1 MTKSELL
8 GRLRTRVGA
17 TDKGETSDERLME
30 FVDIALSIL
39 GDELSFRN
47 VETDLAFALVADQ
60 KRYALPNDVLV
71 VQWVEWSAKRL
82 EPVSLTT
89 FDRDFDDWRARESG
103 SPRQFAIRGRF
114 MYLDPPAGST
124 AVAEDGALTM
134 GYVGAPTTMGAQGPA
149 GLSDSD
155 QWLLCYVA
163 ALEFCRA
170 NPSEMNMAR
179 LPEYKETIYGPD
191 GMGGMM
197 AAAKGRWVGEGA
209 ATAKHHVPRLLPFT
223 GRTGGAR

>member
-17 TDKGETSDERLME
+17 TDKTETSDERLTE

-39 GDELSFRN
+39 GDELNFRN
-47 VETDLAFALVADQ
+47 VELDLAFALVADQ
-60 KRYALPNDVLV
+60 RSYPLPSDVLL
-71 VQWVEWSAKRL
+71 VQWVEWSGKRL
-82 EPVSLTT
+82 EPVSLVT

-103 SPRQFAIRGRF
+103 SPRQFAIRGRKL
-114 MYLDPPAGST
+114 YLDPPADSS
-124 AVAEDGALTM
+124 AVTEDGYLTM
-134 GYVGAPTTMGAQGPA
+134 GYVGAPSRMGDGGPA

-155 QWLLCYVA
+155 QWLAIYLA
-163 ALEFCRA
+163 ALCFCQS
-170 NPSEMNMAR
+170 NPSEVNAAR

-197 AAAKGRWVGEGA
+197 AAAKSRWTGDGA
-209 ATAKHHVPRLLPFT
+209 ATAKHHFPAFKPHT